1 MESYLDRPVFVCG
14 HRRSGTTLLINLLD
28 SVNEAIVYPDD
39 SGFFYMYYPLCET
52 MDDTN
57 EDKIYRL
64 VNKVAIENLGSLID
78 KQKCTINEKEK
89 LYKQQKKFIDKL
101 KNFNKKQFTTRDILK
116 YFIKSFGEVFLDGIK
131 PKFWVEKTT
140 SSEIYAIEMKKWFPD
155 AKFIHVIRDPRDI
168 WSSLMSGWDRR
179 YSKYNTSKNN
189 LMHSMIERGVLG
201 FQMAIDNQITIGK
214 SNYHVVR
221 YEDLVDNPDNTMKN
235 IANFMDIDFS
245 KNLLTPS
252 TFGINWRGN
261 NFSGDKFNGISNN
274 NSEKWKSRI
283 SEKDA
288 MLIEYY
294 FSSLMEEFGY
304 KLQFDLDECQKQ
316 AIEHYK
322 WYNFRD

>member
-1 MESYLDRPVFVCG
+1 MESYLDRPVFVFV

>member
-1 MESYLDRPVFVCG
+1 
-14 HRRSGTTLLINLLD
+14 
-28 SVNEAIVYPDD
+28 
-39 SGFFYMYYPLCET
+39 
-52 MDDTN
+52 
-57 EDKIYRL
+57 
-64 VNKVAIENLGSLID
+64 
-78 KQKCTINEKEK
+78 
-89 LYKQQKKFIDKL
+89 
-101 KNFNKKQFTTRDILK
+101 
-116 YFIKSFGEVFLDGIK
+116 
-131 PKFWVEKTT
+131 
-140 SSEIYAIEMKKWFPD
+140 
-155 AKFIHVIRDPRDI
+155 
-168 WSSLMSGWDRR
+168 
-179 YSKYNTSKNN
+179 
-189 LMHSMIERGVLG
+189 MHSMIERGVLG